1 MERRERNRRERVVD
15 TLIGLI
21 AGIFIGTNFGFV
33 IAGLMG
39 RADNGKDMPDK

>member
-1 MERRERNRRERVVD
+1 MD

-33 IAGLMG
+33 IAGLFG
-39 RADNGKDMPDK
+39 GVRDDEDVPDQ

>member
-1 MERRERNRRERVVD
+1 MD

-33 IAGLMG
+33 VAGLFG
-39 RADNGKDMPDK
+39 DVRDEEMPDK